1 MKPPPQFI
9 FLDAGNVLVS
19 FDYAKG
25 FRQISEEAGIP
36 SSQVKKFYTRN
47 NLQAKLENG
56 TLDWQ
61 KVHSEFCS
69 HISSNIPLKL
79 FSRAAGDIFSLNI
92 EMMPVLAALQRNTIR
107 FGLLSNSCQPH
118 WDHLCSS
125 RYSLLPHAFTPIVL
139 SHEVS
144 AAKPDK
150 EIYLYAQKTVHVSAD
165 KIFFCDDLTC
175 NVDAARDAGWD
186 AEIFT
191 SARQLI
197 HDLNDRGIRLG
208 M

>member
-25 FRQISEEAGIP
+25 FRQIAAEAGIP
-36 SSQVKKFYTRN
+36 SSQVKKFYTSN
-47 NLQAKLENG
+47 NLQAQLENG
-56 TLDWQ
+56 KLHWHE
-61 KVHSEFCS
+61 VHSEFCS
-69 HISSNIPLKL
+69 HFSSNISLKL
-79 FSRAAGDIFSLNI
+79 FSSAAGDIFTLNM
-92 EMMPVLAALQRNTIR
+92 EMMPVLAALQRTTVR

-125 RYSLLPHAFTPIVL
+125 RYSLLPHAFTTIVL

-144 AAKPDK
+144 VAKPDE
-150 EIYLYAQKTVHVSAD
+150 EIYRYAQQTVRVPAD
-165 KIFFCDDLTC
+165 QIFFCDDLTR
-175 NVDAARDAGWD
+175 NVDAARNAGWD

-191 SARQLI
+191 TARQLI
-197 HDLNDRGIRLG
+197 RDLNDRGIHLG

>member
-25 FRQISEEAGIP
+25 FRKISEEAGIP

-47 NLQAKLENG
+47 NLQAQLENG
-56 TLDWQ
+56 SLSWHE
-61 KVHSEFCS
+61 VHREFCT
-69 HISSNIPLKL
+69 HFSSNISLKL
-79 FSRAAGDIFSLNI
+79 FSRAAGDIFTLNI
-92 EMMPVLAALQRNTIR
+92 EMMPVLAGLQRNTVR
-107 FGLLSNSCQPH
+107 FGLLSNTCQPH
-118 WDHLCSS
+118 WDHLCGSQ
-125 RYSLLPHAFTPIVL
+125 YSLLPHAFTPIVL

-144 AAKPDK
+144 IAKPDK
-150 EIYLYAQKTVHVSAD
+150 EIYRYAQKTVRVPAD
-165 KIFFCDDLTC
+165 QIFFCDDLTC
-175 NVDAARDAGWD
+175 NVHAARAAGWD

-191 SARQLI
+191 TAQQLI
-197 HDLNDRGIRLG
+197 RDLNDRGIRLG

>member
-25 FRQISEEAGIP
+25 FRQISEQAGISP
-36 SSQVKKFYTRN
+36 AQVKNFYTRN
-47 NLQAKLENG
+47 NLQPQLENG
-56 TLDWQ
+56 DLNWR
-61 KVHSEFCS
+61 KVHSAFCS
-69 HISSNIPLKL
+69 HFSSDIPLEL
-79 FSRAAGDIFSLNI
+79 FSRAAGDIFTLNI
-92 EMMPVLAALQRNTIR
+92 EMLPVLAAIQRNTLR
-107 FGLLSNSCQPH
+107 LGLLSNSCQPH

-150 EIYLYAQKTVHVSAD
+150 KIYHYAQKKVRVPA
-165 KIFFCDDLTC
+165 KQIFFCDDLTC
-175 NVDAARDAGWD
+175 NVDAARSAGWD

-191 SARQLI
+191 TARKLI
-197 HDLNDRGIRLG
+197 RDLNDRGVCLG